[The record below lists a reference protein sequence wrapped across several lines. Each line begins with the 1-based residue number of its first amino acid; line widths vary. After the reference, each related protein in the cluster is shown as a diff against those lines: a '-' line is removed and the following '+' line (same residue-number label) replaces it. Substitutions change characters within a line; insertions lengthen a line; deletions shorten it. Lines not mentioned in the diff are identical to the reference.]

1 MSVFKKQ
8 RKWIYIAFVI
18 ITVIIIAIIIIPKLT
33 GNFLIGSWETS
44 DGLRRYTF
52 DENTLTVSSKIN
64 SYSKLYGYSYK
75 NNTLEQIESINKDIP
90 MGRMAEPRE
99 MAEVVYF
106 LCSDKNTYL
115 TGQKITIDGGYSE
128 K

>member
-18 ITVIIIAIIIIPKLT
+18 ITVIIIAI
-33 GNFLIGSWETS
+33 LIGSWETS

-75 NNTLEQIESINKDIP
+75 NNTLALQDSGNTKYYTVTIKGSEIVISSAD
-90 MGRMAEPRE
+90 
-99 MAEVVYF
+99 
-106 LCSDKNTYL
+106 SDSPEIL
-115 TGQKITIDGGYSE
+115 HRVE
-128 K
+128 